1 MDERATKKVA
11 VDSGHGGDDPGT
23 ITNGITEKDY
33 TLKISKYIN
42 DRLKDLG
49 IDAALSREDDTT
61 LGPNDRPKKI
71 QSFYGNDSDVIVV
84 SNHINAGGAQ
94 ADFVIMYNHS

>member
-1 MDERATKKVA
+1 MDERATKKVVIDA
-11 VDSGHGGDDPGT
+11 GHGGSDPGT
-23 ITNGITEKDY
+23 IANDITEKDY
-33 TLKISKYIN
+33 TLKISKYIY

-49 IDAALSREDDTT
+49 IDASITRDGDTT
-61 LGPNDRPKKI
+61 LGPNDRPKKV
-71 QSFYGNDSDVIVV
+71 QSFYGNGSDVVVV